1 MSKVKIGQS
10 EPAWNY
16 FLKNQNWQNFW
27 GGKTNPNHPS
37 TSHTSPMAELPL
49 LFLREF
55 PHCRG
60 AELALAYLVIIIL
73 GGASVVKSKIQT
85 AGSWNV
91 DSFLKFIVIP
101 DGMDCLHSLPS
112 SPGSRDLQ
120 TSQESWLFLL
130 FQHPEIKSEKL
141 GLKYSTQVSIIQTL
155 RYKVLKITSQYWS
168 VTQGTDSW
176 F

>member
-1 MSKVKIGQS
+1 
-10 EPAWNY
+10 
-16 FLKNQNWQNFW
+16 
-27 GGKTNPNHPS
+27 
-37 TSHTSPMAELPL
+37 MAELP

-55 PHCRG
+55 PPCRS

-91 DSFLKFIVIP
+91 DSFLKLIIIP
-101 DGMDCLHSLPS
+101 DGMHCLHSLPS

-130 FQHPEIKSEKL
+130 LQHPEIKSEKL
-141 GLKYSTQVSIIQTL
+141 GLKYSTEISVIQTL
-155 RYKVLKITSQYWS
+155 RYKVLKNHLSILRHTDKE
-168 VTQGTDSW
+168 VTPGFRHDCIEEINVLYIIIII
-176 F
+176 